1 EHVTIVEEAVE
12 DPLVTNSRIRSLGNV
27 NIDQA
32 VNMEAE
38 EKKEEADSDL
48 ESMPD
53 DEIMSVSGN
62 EDEEADSDRE
72 LSVADEIEVDKVI
85 DTLVSIAN
93 KEGTDTTIFV
103 ASDPTISSALG
114 ALQRY
119 KAIQITK
126 ALGSD
131 PLGHLPRRMD
141 FLAAYTISELVATMD
156 NHGDGFTEVKSRKA
170 NEKMADEKAKMSH
183 ISGIR
188 LNKPKPNFYRSKPVK
203 ENDHG
208 KGASSMTKEHVTN
221 GSNNIKS
228 RVNFF
233 EALKSLDDDGNV
245 GHIAKE
251 VNEGLSCKHGSSRG
265 VSGESNSMDVMDSFI
280 SSCGGD
286 QDLEEDEVYDY
297 DGYETQFGDQFI
309 SVSWGHNRN

>member
-1 EHVTIVEEAVE
+1 MFGHF
-12 DPLVTNSRIRSLGNV
+12 L
-27 NIDQA
+27 
-32 VNMEAE
+32 
-38 EKKEEADSDL
+38 
-48 ESMPD
+48 
-53 DEIMSVSGN
+53 
-62 EDEEADSDRE
+62 
-72 LSVADEIEVDKVI
+72 
-85 DTLVSIAN
+85 DTFP
-93 KEGTDTTIFV
+93 K
-103 ASDPTISSALG
+103 
-114 ALQRY
+114 
-119 KAIQITK
+119 
-126 ALGSD
+126 
-131 PLGHLPRRMD
+131 
-141 FLAAYTISELVATMD
+141 TISELVATMD

-188 LNKPKPNFYRSKPVK
+188 LNKPKPNFYRSKPAK
-203 ENDHG
+203 ENNHG

-251 VNEGLSCKHGSSRG
+251 VNKGLSCKHGSSRG
-265 VSGESNSMDVMDSFI
+265 VSGESNSMDGMDSFI

-297 DGYETQFGDQFI
+297 DGYETQFGLSLPDKFADKMDS
-309 SVSWGHNRN
+309 SVPRMVADSFEERMHELL